1 MREYATTGACRM
13 EYLRR
18 CLDDPEATSCG
29 RCDNCAGPWYP
40 PAVSGEALAAAQAHL
55 GRVGV
60 TVAPRQ
66 LWPTGLP
73 AVGVALSG
81 RIPAGAQAGAG
92 RALARLSDLGW
103 GERLRR
109 LLADEAPDTRVPDDV
124 YAGVVRALADWARG
138 DDPWP
143 ARPAGVVSVASRRRP
158 ELVGDLAARIA
169 VTGRLPLLGSVTRVG
184 DLNAGTARGNSAQR
198 VRLLHDAFAVPDD
211 LAGRLAGLDGPVLLV
226 DDLIDSGWTMALVAQ
241 LLRRAGAP
249 GVLPFALALA
259 G

>member
-1 MREYATTGACRM
+1 M

-18 CLDDPEATSCG
+18 CLDDPAAAPCG
-29 RCDNCAGPWYP
+29 RCDNCAGPWITA
-40 PAVSGEALAAAQAHL
+40 AVSAEALAAAQAHL

-60 TVAPRQ
+60 TVAPRR

-73 AVGVALSG
+73 AVGVPLSG
-81 RIPAGAQAGAG
+81 KIPATEQVGAG

-109 LLADEAPDTRVPDDV
+109 VLAEGAPDGPLPDDV
-124 YAGVVRALADWARG
+124 YQGVVRALADWARG

-143 ARPAGVVSVASRRRP
+143 SRPVGLVTVGSRRRP
-158 ELVGDLAARIA
+158 ALIADLGARIA
-169 VTGRLPLLGSVTRVG
+169 ATGRLPLLGSVSPVG
-184 DLNAGTARGNSAQR
+184 PGGGRTAGNSAQR
-198 VRLLHDAFAVPDD
+198 VRVLHEAFDVPAE
-211 LAGRLAGLDGPVLLV
+211 LADRLAGLDGPVLLV
-226 DDLIDSGWTMALVAQ
+226 DDQIDSGWTAAIVGR

-249 GVLPFALALA
+249 AVFPFALALA